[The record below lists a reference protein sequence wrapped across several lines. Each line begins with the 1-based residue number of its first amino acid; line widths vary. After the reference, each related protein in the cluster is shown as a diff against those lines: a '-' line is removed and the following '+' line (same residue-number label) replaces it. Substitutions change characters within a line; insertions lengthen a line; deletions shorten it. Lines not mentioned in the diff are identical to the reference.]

1 MDEVKDAPDD
11 VTGDFDAS
19 ALVVRGARFERLGDF
34 RILREAGRG
43 GMGVVY
49 EALQESLG
57 RRVALK
63 VLAAHAIPDPVQLR
77 RFEREARAAAH
88 LHHTNIVPVFGV
100 GEQDGLHYYVMQFI
114 EGMGLDHLIDQV
126 KLLRVARPV
135 RLPATGPS
143 AELGKPGE
151 SADLAATAIA
161 RSLMTEHF
169 AASAP
174 EADARSSIDFA
185 RPDELA
191 METHSPRSTV
201 ESPDGCA
208 EQTSIAPELSA
219 VRASDAGYWRSVA
232 RVGLQVAQ
240 CSSTPTPRAS
250 SIAISSPRISCLTAQ
265 GTAWV
270 ADFGLAKA
278 VEGDNITH
286 TGDIVGTIRYM
297 APERFRGECDAR
309 SDVYALGLTLYEMA
323 ALRPAFDQTARQT
336 LIRQVMEEEP
346 ARSAQNCS
354 RRAARPGDD
363 HSESDGT
370 RPRRSLPDGRVLAE
384 DLSFF
389 LDDRPIRAR
398 DISALERCWKWA
410 RRRPAI
416 AALLAGLFLTVSTAL
431 VAVTWQWRNAVTARD
446 EARKTLKLATEA
458 VNTYYKEVSEQHLL
472 NEPGMQPLRERL
484 LKLALPYYQ
493 SFAAQGSADPSLQVD
508 LANAYLRWGT
518 ITGEIGSKVEAL
530 KIIRTAIVQFERLSQ
545 SDSRNLD
552 VQTGLARSNQLLAQE
567 LIVMNLGE
575 LGDSGAE
582 PARCAATAW
591 ERVVRFQAGA
601 PEPRRMLGRSYDLL
615 AIAERRSG
623 TIAEKKQRF
632 QKAVEVLAAAFRDF
646 PDDEATLRHLALAN
660 NNLGCFCRTEGDWA
674 GGETAL
680 GQSRDLLRRLL
691 AEEPTS
697 STYMTDLSRTL
708 LNLGEIRLRT
718 GSLRESESA
727 LTEGLAIINQLIQAN
742 PQVTAHRY
750 LHSLFV
756 DALGFV
762 FVEQGRTTSARRMFR
777 EKIAELERLREPG
790 GDMSAINIDVAGAWT
805 GIASVEWQLGHRPAA
820 TEACGTAEVLLGA
833 ITEEKLDLNEQ
844 AVFFDLRRISIQCGG
859 RPAEEPVSQIA
870 RLLTLVRT
878 KADALSANPLDSMS
892 RSQVVSVYLL
902 VGQLRARSGANTEA
916 THDFRM
922 AAEFLCKGSN

>member
-1 MDEVKDAPDD
+1 MDDVKDAPDD

-77 RFEREARAAAH
+77 RFEREAKAAAH

-126 KLLRVARPV
+126 KLLRVTKPV
-135 RLPATGPS
+135 HFPTTAPS
-143 AELGKPGE
+143 ADPGKPGNF
-151 SADLAATAIA
+151 ADLAATAIA

-201 ESPDGCA
+201 ESPDGRA

-240 CSSTPTPRAS
+240 ALEYAHSQGLFHRDIKPSN
-250 SIAISSPRISCLTAQ
+250 LLLDAQ

-346 ARSAQNCS
+346 ARLRKIVPNV
-354 RRAARPGDD
+354 
-363 HSESDGT
+363 
-370 RPRRSLPDGRVLAE
+370 PRDLETIIQKAMAPDPAGRYQTAGALAE
-384 DLSFF
+384 DLSSF
-389 LDDRPIRAR
+389 LEDRPIRAR
-398 DISALERCWKWA
+398 DISPLERCWKWA
-410 RRRPAI
+410 RRRPAV
-416 AALLAGLFLTVSTAL
+416 AALLAGLFVTVSTAL
-431 VAVTWQWRNAVTARD
+431 VAVTWQWRAAVIARD
-446 EARKTLKLATEA
+446 EARKTLKLANEA

-493 SFAAQGSADPSLQVD
+493 TFAAQRSADPSLQVD

-530 KIIRTAIVQFERLSQ
+530 KIIRTAIVHFERLSRT
-545 SDSRNLD
+545 DPENLD
-552 VQTGLARSNQLLAQE
+552 IQIGLARGNQFLAQE
-567 LIVMNLGE
+567 LMIVNLVESSDAG
-575 LGDSGAE
+575 LE
-582 PARCAATAW
+582 PARRAAEAW
-591 ERVVRFQAGA
+591 ERVARIKPDA
-601 PEPRRMLGRSYDLL
+601 PEPRRMLGRCFDLL
-615 AIAERRSG
+615 AIGLRRSG
-623 TIAEKKQRF
+623 THAEKNRRF
-632 QKAVEVLAAAFRDF
+632 QKAIDVLAAAVRDF
-646 PDDEATLRHLALAN
+646 PDDDATLRQLALAN
-660 NNLGCFCRTEGDWA
+660 NNLGSFCRAEGDSV
-674 GGETAL
+674 GGAIAL
-680 GQSRDLLRRLL
+680 GQSRELSRRLL
-691 AEEPTS
+691 AKQPS
-697 STYMTDLSRTL
+697 STTYKTDLARTL
-708 LNLGEIRLRT
+708 LNLGEIRLRI

-727 LTEGLAIINQLIQAN
+727 LDEGLVILDQVVLAN
-742 PQVTAHRY
+742 PQVTSYRY
-750 LHSLFV
+750 LRSQFV
-756 DALGFV
+756 DALGV
-762 FVEQGRTTSARRMFR
+762 VCAEQGRTTTARRRFR
-777 EKIAELERLREPG
+777 EKIAELGLVQKLSSG
-790 GDMSAINIDVAGAWT
+790 VNVINVDLAEAWT
-805 GIASVEWQLGHRPAA
+805 GLASVEWQLGNLGAA
-820 TEACGTAEVLLGA
+820 TEACGTAGALLGA
-833 ITEEKLDLNEQ
+833 VTEAKWDLNE
-844 AVFFDLRRISIQCGG
+844 S
-859 RPAEEPVSQIA
+859 A
-870 RLLTLVRT
+870 RLFRSATDFGSVASSSGRRPVQSNQT
-878 KADALSANPLDSMS
+878 ARRADPEPGADLARESA
-892 RSQVVSVYLL
+892 R
-902 VGQLRARSGANTEA
+902 
-916 THDFRM
+916 
-922 AAEFLCKGSN
+922 